1 MLGRVLLAAILAGI
15 AAGLVMSAIQQWKV
29 APIIIEAEKYE
40 KAEPAHQHGA
50 AEATTSENT
59 AAEGQAAA
67 AHEHEHGED
76 EWGPA
81 DGFERMAYTIIANVV
96 AGVGFALVAAA
107 AAVLTGL
114 PLTLGTGALWGLAG
128 FAIFTLAPS
137 AGLPPELPGMPAGD
151 LFARQIW
158 WWCTVAAT
166 AAGIGLLVMFENIAV
181 KALGVVVMAV
191 PHLVG
196 APQPDSHETSVPAG
210 LANTFAANAIATSAV
225 FWIVLGVLLGYFL
238 TRGERR
244 TAAA

>member
-15 AAGLVMSAIQQWKV
+15 AAGVVMSAIQQWKV

-50 AEATTSENT
+50 AEATTNDTATAEN
-59 AAEGQAAA
+59 EAAA
-67 AHEHEHGED
+67 AHQHDEE
-76 EWGPA
+76 EWGPE
-81 DGFERMAYTIIANVV
+81 DGFERIAYTVAANIV
-96 AGVGFALVAAA
+96 AGVGFALLAAA
-107 AAVLTGL
+107 AAMLTGL

-151 LFARQIW
+151 LFARQVW

-166 AAGIGLLVMFENIAV
+166 TAGIGLIAKFENVGA
-181 KALGVVVMAV
+181 KALGIVIMAI

-196 APQPDSHETSVPAG
+196 APQPDSHETTVPAG